1 MAWSGYSAPVSS
13 AAASGAQ
20 IWAAD
25 ATFANGQFFVYFS
38 IWHGAID
45 TAEIGMVTNKTL
57 VTTSPDYKWIDNGSI
72 VNRSNGGN
80 QGIAG
85 KTNVNIIDPNLFIDD
100 DGSWWLIYGSFND
113 GVRLIPLDN
122 TTGKP
127 KDNPL
132 KPVAITDH
140 LGEGSSLI
148 RNGNYY
154 YVMVSRG
161 KCCSGTSSSY
171 EVVYARSTSVTGP
184 YTTKSGKSFS
194 TSSYTDS
201 TDALMPVGFE
211 GDVGGQGGSHIF
223 RVNGQWYI
231 DYHAYDGKASP
242 ATFVVRPLYFDAA
255 GWPTFDC
262 TAAAS

>member
-1 MAWSGYSAPVSS
+1 
-13 AAASGAQ
+13 
-20 IWAAD
+20 
-25 ATFANGQFFVYFS
+25 
-38 IWHGAID
+38 
-45 TAEIGMVTNKTL
+45 
-57 VTTSPDYKWIDNGSI
+57 
-72 VNRSNGGN
+72 
-80 QGIAG
+80 
-85 KTNVNIIDPNLFIDD
+85 
-100 DGSWWLIYGSFND
+100 
-113 GVRLIPLDN
+113 
-122 TTGKP
+122 
-127 KDNPL
+127 
-132 KPVAITDH
+132 VAITDH
-140 LGEGSSLI
+140 LGEGSSLV

-262 TAAAS
+262 TAAAT

>member
-1 MAWSGYSAPVSS
+1 
-13 AAASGAQ
+13 
-20 IWAAD
+20 
-25 ATFANGQFFVYFS
+25 
-38 IWHGAID
+38 
-45 TAEIGMVTNKTL
+45 MVTNKTL
-57 VTTSPDYKWIDNGSI
+57 STTSADYKWIDGGSI

-80 QGIAG
+80 QGLPG

-122 TTGKP
+122 TTGRP

-140 LGEGSSLI
+140 LGEGSSLV